1 MTYGI
6 GIVGA
11 GMIAPFHLEAIRGL
25 PNARAVGIMDHGS
38 GKGREIAPG
47 LDPAGAD
54 NLDAFLTRSDID
66 IVTIATPSGSHL
78 DIAVAAAKAGKHCI
92 VEKPIEIT
100 LPRIDAMIAAHA
112 AAGTVL
118 GGIFNTRYTMGAQ
131 LLERTVEA
139 GRFGTLTFAS
149 AVGPW
154 WRDPDYY
161 KSSNW
166 KGSWAM
172 DGGGALM
179 NQGIHSV
186 DLLQWLVGSPVASV
200 SGRTATTAHP
210 CIEAEDTSAATLQF
224 KNGVL
229 GTIACTT
236 SMWPGHF
243 RTLTL
248 AGTDGTAVL
257 ADEGLL
263 FWQFREETPEDDA
276 IRNEMLALPSAGI
289 GASNPAA
296 GVDARGHQAV
306 FADFLRALEA
316 GETPSIDGHEARK
329 AVAII
334 RAIYESA
341 EAGGMPVA
349 VASSASR

>member
-6 GIVGA
+6 GIIGA

-25 PNARAVGIMDHGS
+25 PNARVVGIMDHGS
-38 GKGREIAPG
+38 GKGRQIAPE

-54 NLDAFLTRSDID
+54 DIEAFLAREDIHV
-66 IVTIATPSGSHL
+66 ITIATPSGSHL
-78 DIAVAAAKAGKHCI
+78 DIAVAAAQAGKHCI

-100 LPRIDAMIAAHA
+100 LERIDTMIAAHV
-112 AAGTVL
+112 AAGTTL
-118 GGIFNTRYTMGAQ
+118 GGIFNNRFTKGAQ
-131 LLERTVEA
+131 LLKRTVEA

-161 KSSNW
+161 QSSSW
-166 KGSWAM
+166 KGTWAV

-186 DLLQWLVGSPVASV
+186 DLLQWLVASPVTSV
-200 SGRTATTAHP
+200 SGRIATTAHP
-210 CIEAEDTSAATLQF
+210 YIEVEDTGAATLQF
-224 KNGVL
+224 ENGAL
-229 GTIACTT
+229 GSIACTT

-243 RTLTL
+243 RTITL
-248 AGTDGTAVL
+248 AGTHGTAVL

-263 FWQFREETPEDDA
+263 FWQFREETEADEATRKDL
-276 IRNEMLALPSAGI
+276 LALPGAGI
-289 GASNPAA
+289 GAADPSA

-306 FADFLRALEA
+306 FADFLHALEA
-316 GETPSIDGHEARK
+316 GETPSVDGHEARK

-341 EAGGMPVA
+341 QAGCTPVA
-349 VASSASR
+349 I

>member
-11 GMIAPFHLEAIRGL
+11 GMIAPFHLDAIGGL

-38 GKGREIAPG
+38 GRGREIAPE
-47 LDPAGAD
+47 LDPTGAGD
-54 NLDAFLTRSDID
+54 IDAFLARSDID
-66 IVTIATPSGSHL
+66 AITIATPSGSHL
-78 DIAVAAAKAGKHCI
+78 DIAIKAAQAGKHCI

-100 LPRIDAMIAAHA
+100 PERIDAMIAAHD
-112 AAGTVL
+112 AAGTTL
-118 GGIFNTRYTMGAQ
+118 GGIFNNRYTESAK
-131 LLERTVEA
+131 LLKRTVEA

-149 AVGPW
+149 ATGPW

-161 KSSNW
+161 SSSSW
-166 KGSWAM
+166 KGTWAL

-186 DLLQWLVGSPVASV
+186 DLLQWLVGSPVTEV
-200 SGRTATTAHP
+200 GGRIATLAHP
-210 CIEAEDTSAATLQF
+210 SIEVEDTAAATLRF
-224 KNGVL
+224 ACGAL

-248 AGTDGTAVL
+248 GGTDGTAVL
-257 ADEGLL
+257 ADSGLL
-263 FWQFREETPEDDA
+263 FWQFREETEEDDR
-276 IRNEMLALPSAGI
+276 IRKEMLALPGAGV
-289 GASNPAA
+289 GASDPAA
-296 GVDARGHQAV
+296 GVDSRGHRAV
-306 FADFLRALEA
+306 FADFLAALDA
-316 GETPSIDGHEARK
+316 GKPPAIDGHEARK

-334 RAIYESA
+334 RAIYESSA
-341 EAGGMPVA
+341 QGGAPVTP
-349 VASSASR
+349 

>member
-25 PNARAVGIMDHGS
+25 PNAQAVGIMDHGS
-38 GKGREIAPG
+38 GKGHEIAPD
-47 LDPAGAD
+47 LDPTGAD
-54 NLDAFLTRSDID
+54 DIEAFLARSDID
-66 IVTIATPSGSHL
+66 VVAIATPSGSHL

-112 AAGTVL
+112 AAGTAL
-118 GGIFNTRYTMGAQ
+118 GGIFNTRYTKGAQ
-131 LLERTVEA
+131 LLKRTVEA
-139 GRFGTLTFAS
+139 GRFGALTFAS
-149 AVGPW
+149 SVGPW

-161 KSSNW
+161 QSSNW
-166 KGSWAM
+166 KGTWAM

-200 SGRTATTAHP
+200 SGRIATTAHP
-210 CIEAEDTSAATLQF
+210 YIETEDTSAATLQF
-224 KNGVL
+224 ESGAL

-243 RTLTL
+243 RTLIL
-248 AGTDGTAVL
+248 GGTDGTAVL

-263 FWQFREETPEDDA
+263 FWQFREETDEDQA
-276 IRNEMLALPSAGI
+276 IRDELLALPSAGV

-296 GVDARGHQAV
+296 GVDARGHRAV
-306 FADFLRALEA
+306 FADFLGALEA
-316 GETPSIDGHEARK
+316 GKTPSINGNEARK

-341 EAGGMPVA
+341 ETGGAPVNLD
-349 VASSASR
+349 